1 MQGQLRVTIENL
13 SPQIDGG
20 RYTIKKIAGE
30 RVTLEADIF
39 SDGHDEVNAR
49 IAYRH
54 ASSATWQHTTMS
66 PLQNDRWTGSFVAET
81 MGFWEFRIEAWV
93 DHAITWQHDLKKRV
107 KGKQDVTVEL
117 LIGANHLEKIHKKAT
132 KREKTEIAKTMSLF
146 RDKKKYEAAVIQ
158 ALSKEVADWIRRY
171 PDVTIAT
178 RYPDE
183 GKIFAD
189 RKKAGFSTW
198 YELFPR
204 SASTTLGKHGT
215 FKDVELIFPRLEEM
229 GIDVLY
235 LPPIHPI
242 GVSNRKGKNNATVA
256 KKGECG
262 SPWAIGSSE
271 GGHKSILKNLGTLED
286 FRHMVKEAAEHGI
299 EIALDYAL
307 QCSPDHPY
315 VKEHPQ
321 WFNWRPDGTVQY
333 AENPPKKY
341 QDVLPINFE
350 TADWKNLW
358 MELKSIAEF
367 WIEQGVKIF
376 RVDNPHTK
384 PFPFWEWLIREIKE
398 EHPEVLFLAEAFTRP
413 KVMQLLGKLGFS
425 QSYTYYT
432 WRNTK
437 GEITEYM
444 NELTRT
450 EMRNYFRPNFWPN
463 TPDINPYMLQSGLE
477 SQFITRFFMA
487 ATLSSNYGFYGPV
500 YEMMVHD
507 AIPGKEEYL
516 NSEKYEVKWWDW
528 EATNKLKELIAI
540 VNEARFE
547 NEALQQTGNIQ
558 FCEINNDKMIAY
570 FKQNDHGTNSM
581 LMIVNLDPYYKQGGY
596 VKVPMHLF
604 GKSDFASY
612 VVHDLINDA
621 SYTWNREW
629 NYVELDPYVMPCHLF
644 RIEEV

>member
-1 MQGQLRVTIENL
+1 MQGKLRVNIENL
-13 SPQIDGG
+13 TPELDGG
-20 RYTIKKIAGE
+20 RYCIKRIAGE

-39 SDGHDEVNAR
+39 SDGHDEINAR
-49 IAYRH
+49 IAYKH
-54 ASSATWQHTTMS
+54 AASDDWLFTAMAATE
-66 PLQNDRWTGSFVAET
+66 NDHWKGSFVLES
-81 MGFWEFRIEAWV
+81 MGFWDFRIQAWV
-93 DHAITWQHDLKKRV
+93 DHAMTWQHDLKKRV
-107 KGKQDVTVEL
+107 KGKQHVSVEL
-117 LIGANHLEKIHKKAT
+117 LIGANHLEKMLTKAS
-132 KREKTEIAKTMSLF
+132 RRDKTEITKAIALF
-146 RDKKKYEAAVIQ
+146 RDERKYEKAVEE
-158 ALSKEVADWIRRY
+158 ALSSQVANWIRKY
-171 PDVTIAT
+171 PDDSIITEHPANGRV
-178 RYPDE
+178 
-183 GKIFAD
+183 FAD

-204 SASTTLGKHGT
+204 STSSALGKHGS
-215 FKDVELIFPRLEEM
+215 FEDVEMVLPKLEEM

-256 KKGECG
+256 RKGECG
-262 SPWAIGSSE
+262 SPWAIGSSD
-271 GGHKSILKNLGTLED
+271 GGHKSIHRELGTLAQ
-286 FRHMVKEAAEHGI
+286 FQHLVKTAASHGI

-315 VKEHPQ
+315 VKQHPQ
-321 WFNWRPDGTVQY
+321 WFTWRPDGTVQY

-350 TADWKNLW
+350 TDDWENLW
-358 MELKSIAEF
+358 KELKSIVDF

-384 PFPFWEWLIREIKE
+384 PFPFWEWLIREVKE

-437 GEITEYM
+437 QEITAYM
-444 NELTRT
+444 QELTQT
-450 EMRNYFRPNFWPN
+450 GMRDYFRPNFWPN
-463 TPDINPYMLQSGLE
+463 TPDINPYLLQSGLE

-487 ATLSSNYGFYGPV
+487 ATLSSSYGFYGPV

-507 AIPGKEEYL
+507 AVPGKEEYL

-547 NEALQQTGNIQ
+547 NEALQQTNNLQ
-558 FCEINNDKMIAY
+558 FCETGNDKLIAY

-581 LMIVNLDPYYKQGGY
+581 LMVVNLDPYYKQGGY
-596 VKVPMHLF
+596 IRVPLDRF
-604 GKSDFASY
+604 GKSDYQAY

-621 SYTWNREW
+621 TYTWHREW

-644 RIEEV
+644 RMEEV

>member
-39 SDGHDEVNAR
+39 SDGHDEVSAR

-54 ASSATWQHTTMS
+54 ANSGTWLYTAMT
-66 PLQNDRWTGSFVAET
+66 PLQNDRWTGSFVAEI

-107 KGKQDVTVEL
+107 KGKQDVAVEL

-146 RDKKKYEAAVIQ
+146 RDKKKYEAAVTQ

-358 MELKSIAEF
+358 IELKSIAEF

-398 EHPEVLFLAEAFTRP
+398 EHPDVLFLAEAFTRP

-437 GEITEYM
+437 PEIIEYIH
-444 NELTRT
+444 ELTQT
-450 EMRNYFRPNFWPN
+450 PQRNYFRPNFWPN

-477 SQFITRFFMA
+477 SQFITRLFMA

-596 VKVPMHLF
+596 VKVPMQLF
-604 GKSDFASY
+604 GKNDFASY

>member
-1 MQGQLRVTIENL
+1 MQGQLRVNIENL
-13 SPQIDGG
+13 TPQLDGG
-20 RYTIKKIAGE
+20 RYCIKRIAGE

-39 SDGHDEVNAR
+39 SDGHDEINAR
-49 IAYRH
+49 IAYKH
-54 ASSATWQHTTMS
+54 AAADDWQYVAMEATE
-66 PLQNDRWTGSFVAET
+66 NDHWKGSFVVEV
-81 MGFWEFRIEAWV
+81 MGFWDFRIQAWV
-93 DHAITWQHDLKKRV
+93 DHAMTWQHDLKKRV
-107 KGKQDVTVEL
+107 KGKQVVTVEL
-117 LIGANHLEKIHKKAT
+117 LIGANHLEKMLKKAT
-132 KREKTEIAKTMSLF
+132 RREKTEITKVIALF
-146 RDKKKYEAAVIQ
+146 RDERKYEKAVEE
-158 ALSKEVADWIRRY
+158 ALSQQVAQWIRKY
-171 PDVTIAT
+171 PDDSIITE
-178 RYPDE
+178 YPVS
-183 GKIFAD
+183 GQVFAD

-204 SASTTLGKHGT
+204 STSFTLGKHGN
-215 FKDVELIFPRLEEM
+215 FGDVEKVLPRLEEM

-262 SPWAIGSSE
+262 SPWAIGSAD
-271 GGHKSILKNLGTLED
+271 GGHKSIHKELGTLEQ
-286 FRHMVKEAAEHGI
+286 FQHLVKTAASHGI

-315 VKEHPQ
+315 VKQHPE
-321 WFNWRPDGTVQY
+321 WFTWRPDGTVQY

-350 TADWKNLW
+350 TADWENLW
-358 MELKSIAEF
+358 QELKSIVDF

-384 PFPFWEWLIREIKE
+384 PFPFWEWLIREVKQ
-398 EHPEVLFLAEAFTRP
+398 EHPDVLFLAEAFTRP

-437 GEITEYM
+437 QEITSYLQ
-444 NELTRT
+444 ELTQT
-450 EMRNYFRPNFWPN
+450 AMRDYFRPNFWPN

-477 SQFITRFFMA
+477 SQFIARFFMA
-487 ATLSSNYGFYGPV
+487 ATLSSSYGFYGPV

-528 EATNKLKELIAI
+528 DATNKLKELISI

-547 NEALQQTGNIQ
+547 NEALQQTNNLQ
-558 FCEINNDKMIAY
+558 FCETGNDKLIAY

-581 LMIVNLDPYYKQGGY
+581 LMIVSLDPYYKQGGY

-604 GKSDFASY
+604 GKNDHQAY
-612 VVHDLINDA
+612 KVHDLINDA
-621 SYTWNREW
+621 SYTWHREW

>member
-1 MQGQLRVTIENL
+1 MQGQIRVTIENL
-13 SPQIDGG
+13 SPELDGG
-20 RYTIKKIAGE
+20 RYSIKRIAGE

-39 SDGHDEVNAR
+39 SDGHDEINAR
-49 IAYRH
+49 IAYKH
-54 ASSATWQHTTMS
+54 AALDAWNYTAMV
-66 PLQNDRWTGSFVAET
+66 PIQNDRWKGSFVVET
-81 MGFWEFRIEAWV
+81 MGYWDFCIEAWV
-93 DHAITWQHDLKKRV
+93 DHAMTWQHDLKKRV
-107 KGKQDVTVEL
+107 KGKQKVGVDL
-117 LIGANHLEKIHKKAT
+117 LIGANHLERILKKAT
-132 KREKTEIAKTMSLF
+132 KREKVDINKVIALL
-146 RDKKKYEAAVIQ
+146 RDEKKYDKAIEQ
-158 ALSKEVADWIRRY
+158 ALGNEVTDWIKRY
-171 PDVTIAT
+171 PDVSICSH
-178 RYPDE
+178 YPAE
-183 GKIFAD
+183 GKVFAD

-204 SASTTLGKHGT
+204 STATELGKHGT
-215 FKDVELIFPRLEEM
+215 FKDVEKVFPRLEEM

-256 KKGECG
+256 KKGEYG

-286 FRHMVKEAAEHGI
+286 FQSMVKKAAEHGI

-321 WFNWRPDGTVQY
+321 WFTWRPDGTVQY

-358 MELKSIAEF
+358 IELKSIAEF

-425 QSYTYYT
+425 QSYTYYS

-437 GEITEYM
+437 GEITEYV
-444 NELTRT
+444 NELTQT

-516 NSEKYEVKWWDW
+516 NSEKYEAKWWDW

-540 VNEARFE
+540 VNEARYE
-547 NEALQQTGNIQ
+547 NEALQQTNNIQ
-558 FCEINNDKMIAY
+558 FCETNNEKLIAY
-570 FKQNDHGTNSM
+570 FKQNDHGTNSL

-596 VKVPMHLF
+596 VKVPMNLF
-604 GKSDFASY
+604 GKSDYIAY
-612 VVHDLINDA
+612 VVHDLINDT
-621 SYTWNREW
+621 SYTWSREW
-629 NYVELDPYVMPCHLF
+629 NFVELDPYVMPCHLF